1 MHFRILKRH
10 GVKKVNENLRTT
22 FGKAAILSVAFLILG
37 GCTSIK
43 TPTQPLSTPTP
54 LPSTLPVD
62 EEVVLRGFVTEN
74 RLGCRADASCSLFI
88 LVNGRKIKVTYEWG
102 GEIEPC
108 KNSASDQG
116 FEIQEG
122 DEVEVLGKVTHVGS
136 ISTCDS
142 EDYYI
147 RKLR

>member
-1 MHFRILKRH
+1 M
-10 GVKKVNENLRTT
+10 GNV
-22 FGKAAILSVAFLILG
+22 AILIAAFLILG
-37 GCTSIK
+37 GCTSIRAQ
-43 TPTQPLSTPTP
+43 TQPSSTSTP

-74 RLGCRADASCSLFI
+74 RLGCKADASCSLFI

-102 GEIEPC
+102 GEVEPC
-108 KNSASDQG
+108 KNRASDQG
-116 FEIQEG
+116 FEAQED
-122 DEVEVLGKVTHVGS
+122 DEVEVFGKVTPTGS

>member
-1 MHFRILKRH
+1 MYFKVLKRH
-10 GVKKVNENLRTT
+10 GMKKVNENLRTT
-22 FGKAAILSVAFLILG
+22 IGKAAILSGAFLILG
-37 GCTSIK
+37 ACTSTG

-62 EEVVLRGFVTEN
+62 EELVLRGFVTEN

-102 GEIEPC
+102 GEVEPC
-108 KNSASDQG
+108 KNGASDHG
-116 FEIQEG
+116 FEIEEG
-122 DEVEVLGKVTHVGS
+122 DEVEVFGKVNPTGRV
-136 ISTCDS
+136 STCDS

>member
-1 MHFRILKRH
+1 MYFNILKRH
-10 GVKKVNENLRTT
+10 GMKKVNENLRTSI
-22 FGKAAILSVAFLILG
+22 GKAAILSAAFLILG
-37 GCTSIK
+37 GCTSTR

-54 LPSTLPVD
+54 LPSTLPAD
-62 EEVVLRGFVTEN
+62 EELVLRGFVTEN
-74 RLGCRADASCSLFI
+74 RLGCKADASCSLFI
-88 LVNGRKIKVTYEWG
+88 LVNGRKIVVIYEWG
-102 GEIEPC
+102 GEVERC
-108 KNSASDQG
+108 KNRASDQG

-122 DEVEVLGKVTHVGS
+122 DEVEVLGKVTHTGN